1 MQFIKYYNI
10 FQLLFCVGEFFGE
23 KPEDN
28 EQIDEFLI
36 NPKNIA
42 LKIVFVF
49 VS

>member
-1 MQFIKYYNI
+1 MSFFFYL
-10 FQLLFCVGEFFGE
+10 LLFLHAD
-23 KPEDN
+23 KN
-28 EQIDEFLI
+28 DEFLI